1 MSSIKARNVLLV
13 TFVVLTIIFG
23 SLSAY
28 EFFQVQQVGST
39 SSNTS
44 STTSTITKTTETLF
58 TTSTITV
65 TATVPN
71 VPDEGLIGFGYG
83 PYEGVFAYKRVSDFG
98 AGTSVMFRNVTFYSM
113 PLNTSLTGCEV
124 YYVRVTFPDGT
135 FERVNVGT
143 CVSFYPSIAFT
154 TYSNPKA
161 GVIFS
166 PGEYQLDDKALS
178 HPISKGIYLMVSG
191 GS

>member
-1 MSSIKARNVLLV
+1 MSSIKTSNKLLII
-13 TFVVLTIIFG
+13 FVVLTLIFG

-28 EFFQVQQVGST
+28 EFFQVQQVK
-39 SSNTS
+39 SSS
-44 STTSTITKTTETLF
+44 ITTSTTANTETLF

-71 VPDEGLIGFGYG
+71 VPDEGLIDFGYG
-83 PYEGVFAYKRVSDFG
+83 SYEGVFAYKRVSDFG
-98 AGTSVMFRNVTFYSM
+98 AGASVTFRNVTFYSM
-113 PLNTSLTGCEV
+113 PLNTSITGCEV

-135 FERVNVGT
+135 SERADVGS
-143 CVSFYPSIAFT
+143 CVSLYPSITFT
-154 TYSNPKA
+154 THSSPKA

-166 PGEYQLDDKALS
+166 PGEYQSSNKILS
-178 HPISKGIYLMVSG
+178 HPISKGFYLLVSG

>member
-13 TFVVLTIIFG
+13 VFVVLTIIFG
-23 SLSAY
+23 SLSAF
-28 EFFQVQQVGST
+28 EFVQVQKLKSQSI
-39 SSNTS
+39 
-44 STTSTITKTTETLF
+44 TTSTTANTETLF
-58 TTSTITV
+58 TTSTITI

-98 AGTSVMFRNVTFYSM
+98 AGASVTFRNVTFYSM
-113 PLNTSLTGCEV
+113 PLNTSITGCEV
-124 YYVRVTFPDGT
+124 YYVRVTFPDGIS
-135 FERVNVGT
+135 ERADVGS
-143 CVSFYPSIAFT
+143 CVSLYPSIAFT
-154 TYSNPKA
+154 THSSPKA

-166 PGEYQLDDKALS
+166 PGEYQSGNEILS
-178 HPISKGIYLMVSG
+178 HPISKGIYLLVSG

>member
-1 MSSIKARNVLLV
+1 MSSSDLRSILLV
-13 TFVVLTIIFG
+13 TFAVLTLIFG

-28 EFFQVQQVGST
+28 EFFQVQQVRST

-58 TTSTITV
+58 TTSTVTV

-83 PYEGVFAYKRVSDFG
+83 SYEGVFAYKRFSDFG
-98 AGTSVMFRNVTFYSM
+98 AGTSVTFRNVTFYSM

-135 FERVNVGT
+135 SERADVGS
-143 CVSFYPSIAFT
+143 CVSFYPSITFT
-154 TYSNPKA
+154 THSNPKA
-161 GVIFS
+161 GLIFS
-166 PGEYQLDDKALS
+166 PGEYQLGDKTLS
-178 HPISKGIYLMVSG
+178 HPISKGFYLLVSTG
-191 GS
+191 